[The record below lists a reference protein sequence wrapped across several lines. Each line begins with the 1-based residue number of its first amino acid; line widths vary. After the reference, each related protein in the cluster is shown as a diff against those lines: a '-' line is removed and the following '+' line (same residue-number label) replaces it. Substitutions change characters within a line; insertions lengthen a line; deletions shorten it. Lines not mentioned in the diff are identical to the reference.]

1 MCIRNNSHNIVY
13 TFEQKTSVTVVFTLA
28 GTLDTVTVT
37 AVSQDVT
44 LKIKR
49 PESEASQS
57 PPSIAEVKCQQSYT
71 SFPLT
76 CPQLNL
82 FQGHIY

>member
-1 MCIRNNSHNIVY
+1 
-13 TFEQKTSVTVVFTLA
+13 VTIVFTLA
-28 GTLDTVTVT
+28 GTLDIVTVLV
-37 AVSQDVT
+37 VSQDVT

-49 PESEASQS
+49 PESEANQS
-57 PPSIAEVKCQQSYT
+57 PPSTVEVKCQQSYT